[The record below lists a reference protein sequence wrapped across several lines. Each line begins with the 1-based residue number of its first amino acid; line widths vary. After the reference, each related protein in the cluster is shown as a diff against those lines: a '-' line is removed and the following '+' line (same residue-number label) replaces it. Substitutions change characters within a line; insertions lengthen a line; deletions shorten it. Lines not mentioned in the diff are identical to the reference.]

1 MMLVI
6 FTEEPSMKVFLE
18 TLIHR
23 LYPKISL
30 KLIAYQGKQDL
41 EKNVARHIRNWHAPN
56 CKFIVVHDQDSWD
69 CVVLKDRLVTICS
82 SAAPSVTV
90 RIACHELESWY
101 WGDLTAVSTA
111 FSKPNITALLRKRS
125 YRIADEIENP
135 KSELKKYLPQYEQ
148 IAGAKAIA
156 EHIDI
161 TRNTSHSF
169 QVLFRTISEYADRSD
184 QSNL

>member
-6 FTEEPSMKVFLE
+6 FTEEQSMKVFLE

-30 KLIAYQGKQDL
+30 KIIAYQGKQDL
-41 EKNVARHIRNWHAPN
+41 EKNVARHIRNWHTPN
-56 CKFIVVHDQDSWD
+56 SQFIVVHDQDSWN
-69 CVVLKDRLVTICS
+69 CVVLKDKLVAICNP
-82 SAAPSVTV
+82 AAPNVTV

-101 WGDLTAVSTA
+101 WGDLAAVSTA
-111 FSKPNITALLRKRS
+111 FDKPSITALSQKSR
-125 YRIADEIENP
+125 YRVVDAIVNP
-135 KSELKKYLPQYEQ
+135 KNELKKQLTQYEQ

-169 QVLFRTISEYADRSD
+169 RYSSAR
-184 QSNL
+184 

>member
-23 LYPKISL
+23 IYPKISL
-30 KLIAYQGKQDL
+30 KIIAYQGKQDL
-41 EKNVARHIRNWHAPN
+41 EKNVARHIRNWHTPN
-56 CKFIVVHDQDSWD
+56 SKFIVVHDQDSWD
-69 CVVLKDRLVTICS
+69 CIFLKDKLVTICS
-82 SAAPSVTV
+82 LAAPNVTI

-111 FSKPNITALLRKRS
+111 FGKSSIIVLSRKRK

-135 KSELKKYLPQYEQ
+135 KSELKKQLPQYEQ

-156 EHIDI
+156 EYIDI

-169 QVLFRTISEYADRSD
+169 QVFFRTISKYADE
-184 QSNL
+184 LTK